1 MEKVNFL
8 HRAVFRYTLLGA
20 LLGLCFPIIAII
32 YSFIAAQLTFSLA
45 ALAEIHHQ
53 NPILIMVDTVPLILA
68 IVASIAGL
76 RQDRLAGLTGDLE
89 SKVANRTA
97 EMSTVNAELSREIT
111 ERKKIEGV
119 ISRAKK
125 EWETTFDAIGDLVI
139 ITGLDGK
146 ILRCNRSTILA
157 LHINFKDL
165 LGKTVDQALFGERWN
180 GPALAESVD
189 KEIQFPLLEGQ
200 YKVSRFPITWEDG
213 SESRIYLL
221 ANVTEL
227 VRAAAEIQRQKQF
240 FQSLVENNP
249 VATVTLDMDQKV
261 LSCNL
266 AFELLF
272 GYAAAEVVG
281 RDLDS
286 LIATGDEYAEAND
299 FTQRVFAG
307 SVVRETGQR
316 RTKDGSLVD
325 VEIHG
330 VPVTLSGERVGVLA
344 LYHDIT
350 RQKQA
355 EAEIRRQQQYFQALV
370 SNSPVAIV
378 TLDLQH
384 RIQSCNPAFESLF
397 GYNLEE
403 VQGRD
408 LDQLIAPQNIFSEA
422 VDYTQQVIKGEKV
435 HMFGQRARK
444 DGSQV
449 EVEVFGVPV
458 IIGGV
463 RVGSLG
469 IYHDISE
476 LVRAREEAK
485 AADRAKSEFL
495 ANMSH
500 EIRTPMN
507 GIIGMVDLTLNT
519 ELDAE
524 QRDFLETA
532 RESADALMGLIN
544 DILDFAKIEAGRL
557 DLEIIDFDLRSTVE
571 GVAVSLAQKAELKGI
586 EMACLIH
593 HDVPA
598 LMRGDPGRLRQV
610 LVNLVGNAIK
620 FTNRGEIVIEV
631 KRDAETS
638 THATLRFLVSDTGVG
653 IPKDRLELIFER
665 FMQVDSSTTRKY
677 GGTGL
682 GLAISKQLAEM
693 MGGKIGVE
701 SELGRGS
708 TFSFTAVFEKQ
719 PARVEAPDYVKVD
732 LNDLHVLGVDDNTTN
747 RLILTRMLEN
757 FGCRITTLANGAET
771 VATLRAAYQSGDPFQ
786 MVLLDMQ
793 MPEMDGEQV
802 LQAIKA
808 DPLVK
813 DVAAVIIL
821 TSMGHRGDVSRLEAM
836 GCSGYLLKPIK
847 QGQLYEAIIAVL
859 GRRQATKAVEQRSG
873 MVTRHLLSEQKRQS
887 TRILLVE
894 DNPINQKLAVALL
907 HKAGYPVDVAENGEQ
922 AVETLKTIPY
932 QLVLM
937 DVQMPVMDGL
947 EATRMIRVMEGKSRH
962 VPIVAMTAH
971 AMKGDKERCLAAGMD
986 DYLSKPLEPN
996 DVFAMIEQWTQNQ
1009 APVSVKPFLE
1019 EEPVRGVPE
1028 ENPLPIDLEKAMP
1041 RFGDDKAF
1049 FIEMLIEFIE
1059 HLGERVRTLREA
1071 LQAQDVKTLSRLAHN
1086 LKGASANFSAEQLV
1100 SLALE
1105 IEMLVQAGAGDGSPS
1120 IDLPRIEEAIA
1131 KIEIEIPR
1139 LKAFLIVQQASS

>member
-1 MEKVNFL
+1 MKKEYFL
-8 HRAVFRYTLLGA
+8 HRAVFRFTLLGA
-20 LLGLCFPIIAII
+20 LLGFCFPISAII
-32 YSFIAAQLTFSLA
+32 YSLIAQQLTFSLA
-45 ALAEIHHQ
+45 ALAEIHRQ
-53 NPILIMVDTVPLILA
+53 NPIMILVDTAPLILA
-68 IVASIAGL
+68 IFAYTAGY
-76 RQDRLAGLTGDLE
+76 RQDRLVKLTDELE
-89 SKVANRTA
+89 SKVVDRTA
-97 EMSTVNAELSREIT
+97 EMRNINAELSREIA
-111 ERKKIEGV
+111 ERQKIEGV

-125 EWETTFDAIGDLVI
+125 EWETSFDAIGDLVI

-146 ILRCNRSTILA
+146 ILRCNRATILA
-157 LHINFKDL
+157 LHTNFLDL
-165 LGKTVDQALFGERWN
+165 LGKTVDQALFGERWA
-180 GPALAESVD
+180 GPSLAESID
-189 KEIQFPLLEGQ
+189 KEIQIPMLEGQ
-200 YKVSRFPITWEDG
+200 YKVSRFPILRDDG

-249 VATVTLDMDQKV
+249 VATVTLDKNQKV

-266 AFELLF
+266 AFEFLF
-272 GYAAAEVVG
+272 GYSAAEVVG
-281 RDLDS
+281 KDLDS
-286 LIATGDEYAEAND
+286 LVATGDVYTEAENL
-299 FTQRVFAG
+299 TQRVFAG
-307 SVVRETGQR
+307 SVVRETGKR
-316 RTKDGSLVD
+316 RRKDGSLVD

-330 VPVTLSGERVGVLA
+330 VPVILSGERVGVLA

-355 EAEIRRQQQYFQALV
+355 ETEIRRQQQYFQALV

-378 TLDLQH
+378 TLDQQH

-397 GYNLEE
+397 GYTLDE

-422 VDYTQQVIKGEKV
+422 VVYTRQVIQGEKV
-435 HMFGQRARK
+435 HTLSQRARK

-449 EVEVFGVPV
+449 DVEIFGVPV
-458 IIGGV
+458 IIGGE

-507 GIIGMVDLTLNT
+507 GIIGMVDLALNT
-519 ELDAE
+519 DLNAE
-524 QRDFLETA
+524 QRDFLEMA

-557 DLEIIDFDLRSTVE
+557 DLETIDFDLRSTVE
-571 GVAVSLAQKAELKGI
+571 GVAASLAQRAELKGL
-586 EMACLIH
+586 EMACMIH
-593 HDVPA
+593 HDVPS
-598 LMRGDPGRLRQV
+598 LMRGDPNRLRQV

-631 KRDAETS
+631 KRESETD

-653 IPKDRLELIFER
+653 IPRDRLQQIFER
-665 FMQVDSSTTRKY
+665 FMQVDNSTTRKY

-693 MGGKIGVE
+693 MGGKISVE

-708 TFSFTAVFEKQ
+708 TFWFTAVFEKQ
-719 PARVEAPDYVKVD
+719 PSRVEALDYVKVD
-732 LNDLHVLGVDDNTTN
+732 LNGLHVLGVDDNATN
-747 RLILTRMLEN
+747 RLILTKMLEN
-757 FGCRITTLANGAET
+757 FGCRISTLANGAET
-771 VATLRAAYQSGDPFQ
+771 VMTLRAALHSGDPFQ
-786 MVLLDMQ
+786 MVFLDMQ
-793 MPEMDGEQV
+793 MPDMDGEQV
-802 LQAIKA
+802 LKAIKA
-808 DPLVK
+808 DPLIK
-813 DVAAVIIL
+813 DVAALIIL

-859 GRRQATKAVEQRSG
+859 GRRQAPKAVEQRSG
-873 MVTRHLLSEQKRQS
+873 IVTRHLLSEQKRQN

-907 HKAGYPVDVAENGEQ
+907 NKAGYPVDVAENGAQ
-922 AVETLKTIPY
+922 AVETLKTISY

-937 DVQMPVMDGL
+937 DVQMPEMDGL
-947 EATRMIRVMEGKSRH
+947 EATRLIRVMEGKSRH
-962 VPIVAMTAH
+962 VPIIAMTAY
-971 AMKGDKERCLAAGMD
+971 AMKGDKERCLAVGMD
-986 DYLSKPLEPN
+986 DYLTKPLEP
-996 DVFAMIEQWTQNQ
+996 DEVFAMIEHWAREQ
-1009 APVSVKPFLE
+1009 APVSLKPFLE
-1019 EEPVRGVPE
+1019 DEPAQAVTGEGVS
-1028 ENPLPIDLEKAMP
+1028 PIDLLKAMP
-1041 RFGDDKAF
+1041 RFGDDKVF
-1049 FIEMLIEFIE
+1049 FVEMLNEFVE
-1059 HLGERVRTLREA
+1059 HLEERVKTLREA
-1071 LQAQDVKTLSRLAHN
+1071 LQAQDAKTLGRLAHN
-1086 LKGASANFSAEQLV
+1086 LKGAAANFNAEQLV
-1100 SLALE
+1100 FIAVE
-1105 IEMLVQAGAGDGSPS
+1105 IETLGQAG
-1120 IDLPRIEEAIA
+1120 DLSGIEEVIV
-1131 KIEIEIPR
+1131 KIEAEIPR
-1139 LKAFLIVQQASS
+1139 LKAFLMVQQAS